1 MSNNPDIIILGAGA
15 AGLSAAVELAKA
27 GLKVTILEARDRI
40 GGRIFT
46 KHDPVCH
53 APVELGAE
61 FIHGRP
67 PEIWKLLRKQHIRAR
82 KLKGEQWCAQEGKL
96 CQCDFLSE
104 VDQILEKMDDHGP
117 DQSFLEFLERCCPNT
132 DNDPNLQDAKAWA
145 RSYVKG
151 FHAADP
157 ALISVHSLVR
167 GIRADEKIDGD
178 HPFRMKGGYQTLIE
192 IFHRQL
198 DQADVSI
205 EINTRA
211 HSVRWDQAEVQV
223 TAMDEANEVFTLMAP
238 QVLITLPLG
247 VLQAN
252 PDDEGALRFSPE
264 LPAAKLQAL
273 DQLAMGKVTRLSF
286 RFRQRFWEKLRPSPG
301 SKSRTLSRMQFLL
314 SHEDWFP
321 TWWTALPEKWPIITG
336 WAPFHCGER
345 LSGQSEAF
353 VVEKG
358 LDTLAKLLTIG
369 RRELEE
375 SLEASYTHDWLTDP
389 LSRGA
394 YSYVKVGGDS
404 AQRVLAAPLNNNLF
418 FAGEATDT
426 SGHHGTVHGAIAS
439 GKRAAVQILKSRP
452 KQSRSAVQEPRKKTI

>member
-1 MSNNPDIIILGAGA
+1 MPNNPDIIILGAGA
-15 AGLSAAVELAKA
+15 AGLSAAVELAQA

-96 CQCDFLSE
+96 CQCDFLSK
-104 VDQILEKMDDHGP
+104 VDQILEEMDDHGP
-117 DQSFLEFLERCCPNT
+117 DQSFLEFLERCCPNS
-132 DNDPNLQDAKAWA
+132 DNDPKLQDAKAWA

-167 GIRADEKIDGD
+167 GMRADEKIDGD
-178 HPFRMKGGYQTLIE
+178 RPFRMKGGYQALIE
-192 IFHRQL
+192 IFRRQL
-198 DQADVSI
+198 DEADVSI
-205 EINTRA
+205 EISTRA
-211 HSVRWDQAEVQV
+211 QSVSWDQADVQV
-223 TAMDEANEVFTLMAP
+223 TALDEANEVFTFTAP

-252 PDDEGALRFSPE
+252 SDDHGALRFTPE
-264 LPAAKLQAL
+264 LPPAKLKAL
-273 DQLAMGKVTRLSF
+273 DQLAMGKVIRLSL
-286 RFRQRFWEKLRPSPG
+286 RFRQRFWEKLRPSHSTK
-301 SKSRTLSRMQFLL
+301 SKTLSRMQFLL
-314 SHEDWFP
+314 SQEDWFP
-321 TWWTALPEKWPIITG
+321 TWWTALPEKWPVITG
-336 WAPFHCGER
+336 WAPFYCGER

-353 VVEKG
+353 VIEKG
-358 LDTLAKLLTIG
+358 LETLGKLLRIG
-369 RRELEE
+369 RQELEDL
-375 SLEASYTHDWLTDP
+375 LEASYTHDWQTDP
-389 LSRGA
+389 FSRGA

-404 AQRVLAAPLNNNLF
+404 AQSVLAAPLSNNLF

-439 GKRAAVQILKSRP
+439 GKRAAAEILKTRN
-452 KQSRSAVQEPRKKTI
+452 